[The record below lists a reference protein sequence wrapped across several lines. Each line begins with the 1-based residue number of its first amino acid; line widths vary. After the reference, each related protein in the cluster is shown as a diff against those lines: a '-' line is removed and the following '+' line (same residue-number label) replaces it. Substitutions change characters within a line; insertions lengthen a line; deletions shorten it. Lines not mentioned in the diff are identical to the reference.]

1 MTAEK
6 IMKGLEKLIER
17 LSIANDIEPQKAKH
31 IFRLVLEY
39 SNGNGLSDVELEEM
53 TGYKQQE
60 VRKIL
65 RMFYDLNM
73 MVHTKGKLSEQE
85 VTRYFWRVDI
95 DAINLALLKRKK
107 MVLSKLKHRLEYE
120 TNAKQ
125 YVCPVE
131 GIRYSFSE
139 AFDNEFLCPS
149 CGAPLEMSQ
158 NEKAVEVLGG
168 YIRKLEQEIE
178 EDEKRVYSS

>member
-17 LSIANDIEPQKAKH
+17 LSIANDVEPQKAKH
-31 IFRLVLEY
+31 VFRLVLEY
-39 SNGNGLSDVELEEM
+39 SSGNGLSDVELEEM

-65 RMFYDLNM
+65 RMFYDLRM
-73 MVHTKGKLSEQE
+73 MVYNKGKLPQQE
-85 VTRYFWRVDI
+85 AIRYFWKADM
-95 DAINLALLKRKK
+95 DAINLALLKRKRA
-107 MVLSKLKHRLEYE
+107 VLSKLKYRLEYE
-120 TNAKQ
+120 TREEM

-131 GIRYSFSE
+131 GIRYTFSE

-149 CGAPLEMSQ
+149 CGTPLERDQ
-158 NEKAVEVLGG
+158 NEKAIEVL
-168 YIRKLEQEIE
+168 RKFIERLEQEIQ